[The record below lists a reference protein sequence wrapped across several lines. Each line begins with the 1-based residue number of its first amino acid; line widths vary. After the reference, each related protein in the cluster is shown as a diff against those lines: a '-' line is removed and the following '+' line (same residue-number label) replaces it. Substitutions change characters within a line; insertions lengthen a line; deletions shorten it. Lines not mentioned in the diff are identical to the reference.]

1 MGYQCSNPCFGAT
14 GNPYDY
20 LREVGGSS
28 GGEGSLIGGGGSIL
42 GIGSDIGGS
51 LRCPAALCGIS
62 SLRPTKG
69 RDISLIGMNAGN
81 VDQIY
86 PATVHC
92 VSGFMSSSVSAL
104 VTGFKTMYNDEMLAN
119 IDNQIAPMP
128 WKDHIYQSTRKL
140 RIGYCLSDGYYEPH
154 PGCKRAVLEATGLV
168 EKLGHSII
176 KFEPPDMNEVS
187 RLFAGCIYA
196 DKFKAV

>member
-1 MGYQCSNPCFGAT
+1 M
-14 GNPYDY
+14 
-20 LREVGGSS
+20 REVGGSS

-128 WKDHIYQSTRKL
+128 WKDHIYQSTRYVIK
-140 RIGYCLSDGYYEPH
+140 RLSGTVSQTKSYPSISFSFSS
-154 PGCKRAVLEATGLV
+154 RA
-168 EKLGHSII
+168 
-176 KFEPPDMNEVS
+176 P
-187 RLFAGCIYA
+187 IYFSYLQ
-196 DKFKAV
+196 KT

>member
-1 MGYQCSNPCFGAT
+1 MIRAIFHLLSLLP

-86 PATVHC
+86 PATVKC

-104 VTGFKTMYNDEMLAN
+104 VTGFKTMWNDEQRAN
-119 IDNQIAPMP
+119 IDKDIIPLQ
-128 WKDHIYQSTRKL
+128 WRDHIYQSTR
-140 RIGYCLSDGYYEPH
+140 Y
-154 PGCKRAVLEATGLV
+154 VL
-168 EKLGHSII
+168 K
-176 KFEPPDMNEVS
+176 KFS
-187 RLFAGCIYA
+187 QIFR
-196 DKFKAV
+196 

>member
-1 MGYQCSNPCFGAT
+1 MKYHFLFL

-20 LREVGGSS
+20 DREVGGSS

-69 RDISLIGMNAGN
+69 RDISLIGMNVGN
-81 VDQIY
+81 VDQMY
-86 PATVHC
+86 PATVPC

-104 VTGFKTMYNDEMLAN
+104 ITGFKSMWNDDQLA
-119 IDNQIAPMP
+119 IADKDQVPLP
-128 WKDHIYQSTRKL
+128 WKDHVYQSNK
-140 RIGYCLSDGYYEPH
+140 
-154 PGCKRAVLEATGLV
+154 
-168 EKLGHSII
+168 
-176 KFEPPDMNEVS
+176 
-187 RLFAGCIYA
+187 
-196 DKFKAV
+196 

>member
-1 MGYQCSNPCFGAT
+1 MKYHFLFL

-20 LREVGGSS
+20 DREVGGSS

-86 PATVHC
+86 PATIHC

-104 VTGFKTMYNDEMLAN
+104 VTGFKTMYDDEMLAN
-119 IDNQIAPMP
+119 VDNQIAPMP
-128 WKDHIYQSTRKL
+128 WKDNIYQSTRYTFY
-140 RIGYCLSDGYYEPH
+140 RFSE
-154 PGCKRAVLEATGLV
+154 TT
-168 EKLGHSII
+168 S
-176 KFEPPDMNEVS
+176 
-187 RLFAGCIYA
+187 
-196 DKFKAV
+196 